1 MKELLHLLT
10 EADRLRRAQQP
21 FALATVVKINGSTYR
36 RPGARM
42 LIDPDGATCGTISG
56 GCLEQE
62 VARQALAV
70 IETGRAQV
78 LPFDLTDD
86 DLILGFG
93 TGCNGIVHVLIEP
106 VPVPGRTDPTHLVEA
121 CLAGRQSGVMA
132 QIIDASDD
140 ADLLGRRL
148 LLLEDDTT
156 RGDLDAPSLRAA
168 LHQEA
173 AQTLAEGRHK
183 IRPYA
188 TKGGPVEV
196 LFEVVRPPVRL
207 VLFGAGHDVAPV
219 VRLAKTMGWPVTIVG
234 RKPAAVLAERLPE
247 ADEHIFLMH
256 PDQALDYVRLDARSA
271 AVVMNHQYTRDKAL
285 IGVLL
290 HAPVPYIGALGPRD
304 RAGRIVDE
312 LREEQPDLTDA
323 HFARV
328 HGPIG
333 LDIGTETPEEIAL
346 SMIAE
351 IQAIH
356 HHRTGGML
364 RHRAGAIH
372 EKVLLSDSISQ

>member
-1 MKELLHLLT
+1 MKELLHLLA
-10 EADRLRRAQQP
+10 EAGRLRRTQQR

-42 LIDPDGATCGTISG
+42 LIDADGVTCGTISG

-62 VARQALAV
+62 VAQQALD
-70 IETGRAQV
+70 ILESGRAQV

-93 TGCNGIVHVLIEP
+93 AGCNGVVHVLIEP
-106 VPVPGRTDPTHLVEA
+106 VPAPHRTDATQLVEV
-121 CLAGRQSGVMA
+121 CLASRQAGVMA
-132 QIIDASDD
+132 QIIDAPESP
-140 ADLLGRRL
+140 DLLGRRL
-148 LLLEDDTT
+148 LLLEDGVLQ
-156 RGDLDAPSLRAA
+156 GDLDAPSLRAVLRDEA
-168 LHQEA
+168 LH
-173 AQTLAEGRHK
+173 TLAEGRHT
-183 IRPYA
+183 IQSYPTDA
-188 TKGGPVEV
+188 GPVEV

-234 RKPAAVLAERLPE
+234 RKPADVLAQRLPD
-247 ADEHIFLMH
+247 ADDHIFLMH
-256 PDQALDYVRLDARSA
+256 PNQVRDYVPLDAHSA
-271 AVVMNHQYTRDKAL
+271 AVVMNHQYARDKTL
-285 IGVLL
+285 IGALL
-290 HAPVPYIGALGPRD
+290 RSPVPYIGALGPRD
-304 RAGRIVDE
+304 RAERIIRE
-312 LREEQPDLTDA
+312 LRQEQPDLTDT
-323 HFARV
+323 HIARL
-328 HGPIG
+328 HGPVG

-356 HHRTGGML
+356 HQRTGGLL

-372 EKVLLSDSISQ
+372 EAVVVSTDQ